1 MQKII
6 ITINSK
12 YTDLTKTLK
21 SHPVLGNLYEKY
33 GQIIKFA
40 IAGASGA
47 VVELGLY
54 TLLVSFFSVHY
65 LTANILSIITG
76 ILVNYLISQKWVFE
90 SGRYQPRAEFLAF
103 CVVSA
108 ITIAFNQ
115 TIVWLLVDYAE
126 LHNVL
131 AKIMAILTVAIF
143 NFFAKKYLVFKN

>member
-6 ITINSK
+6 VTINSK

-21 SHPVLGNLYEKY
+21 AHPVLGELYEKY

-54 TLLVSFFSVHY
+54 TLLVGFFSVHY
-65 LTANILSIITG
+65 LTANILSIVTG
-76 ILVNYLISQKWVFE
+76 ILVNYVISQKWVFE
-90 SGRYQPRAEFLAF
+90 SGRYQPRAEFVAF

-115 TIVWLLVDYAE
+115 TIVWLLVDFGE

-131 AKIMAILTVAIF
+131 SKVIAILTVAVF